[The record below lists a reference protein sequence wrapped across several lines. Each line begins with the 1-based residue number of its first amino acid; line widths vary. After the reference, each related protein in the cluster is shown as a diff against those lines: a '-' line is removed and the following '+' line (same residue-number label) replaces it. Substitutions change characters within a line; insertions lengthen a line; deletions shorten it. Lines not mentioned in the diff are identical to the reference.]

1 MCHAKYLQ
9 FAPFYLGEEEVRNT
23 GYLGFLPAAYHQG
36 MMADLCCSCCELEHI
51 LLLEIYGEVPAG
63 GCSFKLLPHDFLFWQ
78 CYQLMGQ
85 SKLSLSEN
93 FVLAEN
99 RCLPFVSNKRRIS
112 MAMDEGKV
120 RIIYVGYKEPILEAL
135 FQEYPA
141 TGNLL
146 LHRAE
151 TPPQDLLLPD
161 VGINFRFREVFR
173 QLSSLQFRAFHTRS
187 ELTLCLG
194 RLFQEL
200 DTALQRESD
209 SGGRSMLQVYH
220 RAIQYIREH
229 YKEDMSKESIADAL
243 AISRRTL
250 YRAFE
255 RKHIKIA
262 DFIQQLKL
270 RKAQELLHQGEMSVE
285 EVANELQFP
294 NRKYFSRE
302 FKKYFFE
309 PPSSIKRNTK

>member
-1 MCHAKYLQ
+1 MYHAKYLQ
-9 FAPFYLGEEEVRNT
+9 FAPFYLEAEVRKT
-23 GYLGFLPAAYHQG
+23 GYLGFLPSTYHQG
-36 MMADLCCSCCELEHI
+36 ITADLCYSCCELEHI

-63 GCSFKLLPHDFLFWQ
+63 GFLFKLLTQDFFFWQ

-85 SKLSLSEN
+85 AKLLLRKKI
-93 FVLAEN
+93 VLAEN
-99 RCLPFVSNKRRIS
+99 RCLPFASSRRRIS

-120 RIIYVGYKEPILEAL
+120 RLICVGYKEPILEAL

-141 TGNLL
+141 TGNFLGD
-146 LHRAE
+146 RPE
-151 TPPQDLLLPD
+151 TPPQDVLLPD

-200 DTALQRESD
+200 DTALQKESD
-209 SGGRSMLQVYH
+209 SGGRSNLQIYH
-220 RAIQYIREH
+220 RAIQYISEH

-243 AISRRTL
+243 AVSRRTL
-250 YRAFE
+250 FRAFE
-255 RKHIKIA
+255 SKHIKIA

-270 RKAQELLHQGEMSVE
+270 RKAQELLQQGEMSVE

-302 FKKYFFE
+302 FKKFFFE